1 MIDIRIMALQEL
13 TGWHRTITIAS
24 LIVLAVLALV
34 VIVDQAILPAVT
46 SASGEV
52 RVPTFTGMSKSRAE
66 SLAQAHGLVIHNV
79 REQYSD
85 TAVKGRVLSQLPY
98 PGAIVKEGRHIYLTV
113 SRGIESV
120 YVPSLVGLSQREARL
135 SLMKVGLSLGDIA
148 YEYSDSITNGRIVAQ
163 SIIVGQT
170 VSYGTSI
177 DVVLSQGPQGLPL
190 PLVEGLQASEA
201 KAQLEALGYLIS
213 IRYTPSG
220 LYEANTV
227 VKQIPR
233 DTVLAQGQVV
243 ILEVAR

>member
-1 MIDIRIMALQEL
+1 MALQEL
-13 TGWHRTITIAS
+13 TGWRRTSTIAS

-52 RVPTFTGMSKSRAE
+52 RVPTFTGMSRHRAE
-66 SLAQAHGLVIHNV
+66 ALAQSHGLVIHSV

-120 YVPSLVGLSQREARL
+120 FVPSLVGMTQREARL
-135 SLMKVGLSLGDIA
+135 SLMKVGLSLGDVS
-148 YEYSDSITNGRIVAQ
+148 YEYSDSVAHGRIVAQ
-163 SIIVGQT
+163 GIVAGQN
-170 VSYGTSI
+170 VAYGTVV
-177 DVVLSQGPQGLPL
+177 DVVLSQGPQGLPI
-190 PLVEGLQASEA
+190 PLVEGLPASEA
-201 KAQLEALGYLIS
+201 KSQLEALGYAIS

-220 LYEANTV
+220 LYESNTV
-227 VKQIPR
+227 VRQIPK
-233 DTVLAQGQVV
+233 DTILAPGVV
-243 ILEVAR
+243 VTLEVAR